1 MPSRGML
8 RFADARS
15 DFEESQFVAL
25 GVPFDK
31 TTTFRSG
38 TRFAP
43 TTIREASSNFE
54 PELFEHGVDL
64 SEVPFHD
71 SGDLYDEGTVDDM
84 VTAVEEEARR
94 IVSAGKFPVIFGGE
108 HSISPPVVKAFD
120 DELSVVII
128 DAHLD
133 YREEYQ
139 GLRNSHAC
147 AHRRIA
153 DHVGEDNVFAF
164 GVRSISDDERS
175 DKAHYADAFRIHR
188 EGCEK
193 VFGEMLSKL
202 KREKVYLSLDIDGID
217 PAYAPGT
224 GTPEP
229 FGLTP
234 FDVRHI
240 INILGDRL
248 AGFDVVEVCPPY
260 DNGNTSILAAR
271 FVREVIAVKWK
282 AMTSR

>member
-8 RFADARS
+8 KFADALS
-15 DFEESQFVAL
+15 DFDEAKFVAL
-25 GVPFDK
+25 GVPFDR

-54 PELFEHGVDL
+54 PELYEHGVDL
-64 SEVPFHD
+64 RDVPFHD
-71 SGDLYDEGTVDDM
+71 SGDLYDEGTADQM
-84 VTAVEEEARR
+84 VIAVEEEARR
-94 IVSAGKFPVIFGGE
+94 IVSAGKFPIIFGGE
-108 HSISPPVVKAFD
+108 HSVSPPVVSAFEED
-120 DELSVVII
+120 ISAVII

-133 YREEYQ
+133 YQEEYQ
-139 GLRNSHAC
+139 GLKNSHAC

-153 DHVGEDNVFAF
+153 DHVGEENVFAF
-164 GVRSISDDERS
+164 GVRSISGDERS

-188 EGCEK
+188 EGCEE
-193 VFGEMLSKL
+193 VFSEMLSTL
-202 KREKVYLSLDIDGID
+202 TREKVYLSLDIDGID

-234 FDVRHI
+234 FDVKHI
-240 INILGDRL
+240 IRTLGDRL
-248 AGFDVVEVCPPY
+248 VGFDVVEVCPPY

-271 FVREVIAVKWK
+271 FVREVIAVKWNST
-282 AMTSR
+282 ASR